1 MWSQECAIFF
11 NTKYLFFCLVG
22 METFLSQNVCSL
34 PIKSTFCQKGRM
46 KPLSTGCLPPG
57 MLCSRQAHEINTS
70 IWEVVIFA
78 GGNLR
83 LGWWWD
89 LLCAV
94 TRRVGVESG
103 NQPALTLKSEFLPL
117 YQGFPA
123 WGWEMTRTVGLGV
136 GQSLFPLRGW
146 VICFTYDSPTVLWL
160 YVILLA
166 NRSKIILKALGLE
179 GKNAVKGIIGM
190 TGEI

>member
-1 MWSQECAIFF
+1 MTPVGSSASQ
-11 NTKYLFFCLVG
+11 
-22 METFLSQNVCSL
+22 L
-34 PIKSTFCQKGRM
+34 PAELRD
-46 KPLSTGCLPPG
+46 
-57 MLCSRQAHEINTS
+57 SR
-70 IWEVVIFA
+70 
-78 GGNLR
+78 
-83 LGWWWD
+83 
-89 LLCAV
+89 
-94 TRRVGVESG
+94 
-103 NQPALTLKSEFLPL
+103 LPL

-123 WGWEMTRTVGLGV
+123 WGWEMTRTMGLGV

-146 VICFTYDSPTVLWL
+146 VIGFTYDSPTVLWL